1 MNTLSSG
8 PRRRARLRSQ
18 RRRRAIGGAVVIV
31 LAAVIAG
38 AVWLVSSLPKT
49 SGHIVVAGI
58 GQPVEIIR
66 DRRGVPHIYAA
77 DEADAFHAL
86 GFVHAQDRLFQMDF
100 TRLAAQGRLS
110 EVIGPAL
117 VDSDRFIRMLD
128 LVGQAEATLQ
138 SLEPQWRRL
147 LDAYA
152 AGVNAFLD
160 GHRGAW
166 PPEYLL
172 LRHTPERWHPRDSL
186 LWAKL
191 MTLQLSG
198 NWRGELARARLATK
212 LPPAMLEQL
221 WPDWPTDKATTL
233 ALAGLYRALDLDVLA
248 ASLPAPLGPAQASN
262 EWVVAG
268 SRSASGKPLL
278 TNDPHLGLGT
288 PGVWYL
294 ARIETP
300 NLTLAG
306 ATAPGSPAIVLGHNR
321 HIAWGFTTTNADSW
335 DLFVERLDPADP
347 TRYLAPESSRAFEV
361 RTQTMKVKGQPD
373 VVVTF
378 RATRHG
384 PVLSDLSA
392 TARAVAPAEHVMAIA
407 TPSLQ
412 VTDRTPA
419 ALFALNR
426 ATNWNGFVAAMRDW
440 HGPMQNIVY
449 ADRDGH
455 IGFYSPALLPRRAD
469 GDGWLPRPGWTGEH
483 DWQGFVP
490 FENLPH
496 GFDPAEGHFINANNR
511 IVPDNYPVFVTRDW
525 DSPYRAR
532 RIAELLGAR
541 PQHDSESMAEILR
554 DDVSLLA
561 RDLLPRLLAVA
572 PSGSEARSALAL
584 LKGWDGSMDRLRP
597 EPLIFNAW
605 MRELSNGLL
614 AETLGG
620 DAATLQGEHPALIE
634 AALAGTSPFC
644 ADPPAG
650 GKRCADHVTG
660 ALDRALESLATT
672 HGRDMARWR
681 WGDAHYAPF
690 RHQVFSTIPVLR
702 DLVSLRIPTDGDFFT
717 INRGATRSSGG
728 AAAFEH
734 VHGAGLRAVY
744 DLADLD
750 ASHFMVT
757 PGQSGNPLSRH
768 WSDLAQDWA
777 NGLHFTLDTD
787 RARLQSTGSVLILAP
802 HQ

>member
-1 MNTLSSG
+1 MNSLSSG

-18 RRRRAIGGAVVIV
+18 KRRRIISASLLTLLAVVV
-31 LAAVIAG
+31 VASA
-38 AVWLVSSLPKT
+38 WLWSSLPKT
-49 SGHIVVAGI
+49 SGRVTVSGI
-58 GQPVEIIR
+58 SQSVEIIR
-66 DRRGVPHIYAA
+66 DRRGIPHIYAA
-77 DEADAFHAL
+77 DEADAFYAL

-117 VDSDRFIRMLD
+117 VDSDRFMRMLD

-160 GHRGAW
+160 EHWGAW
-166 PPEYLL
+166 PPEFAL
-172 LRHTPERWHPRDSL
+172 LRRTPERWQPRDSL

-221 WPDWPTDKATTL
+221 WPNWPTDRATTL
-233 ALAGLYRALDLDVLA
+233 ALADLYRSVDLDSLA
-248 ASLPAPLGPAQASN
+248 AALPAPFGPAQASN

-268 SRSASGKPLL
+268 TQSTGGKPLL
-278 TNDPHLGLGT
+278 ANDPHLGLGA

-300 NLTLAG
+300 SLTLAG
-306 ATAPGSPAIVLGHNR
+306 ATAPGSPAVVLGHNR
-321 HIAWGFTTTNADSW
+321 NIAWGFTTTNADTW
-335 DLFVERLDPADP
+335 DLFVERLDPDDAG
-347 TRYLAPESSRAFEV
+347 RYLAPDGPRAFET

-373 VVVTF
+373 AVVTF
-378 RATRHG
+378 RVTRHG
-384 PVLSDLSA
+384 PVISDLSA
-392 TARAVAPAEHVMAIA
+392 AARAAIPPQHVMAIA
-407 TPSLQ
+407 TPTLQ

-426 ATNWNGFVAAMRDW
+426 ATDWNGFVAAVRNW

-449 ADRDGH
+449 ADRNGH
-455 IGFYSPALLPRRAD
+455 IGFYSPGLLPRRPN
-469 GDGWLPRPGWTGEH
+469 GDGWLPHPGWTGEH
-483 DWQGFVP
+483 DWEGFVP
-490 FENLPH
+490 FAELPH
-496 GFDPAEGHFINANNR
+496 ASDPPSGRFINANNR
-511 IVPDNYPVFVTRDW
+511 VVPGDYPVFVTRDW

-532 RIAELLGAR
+532 RIAELLDAR
-541 PQHDSESMAEILR
+541 ATHDSESMAEILR
-554 DDVSLLA
+554 DDVSLFA
-561 RDLLPRLLAVA
+561 RDLLPRLRTLA
-572 PSGSEARSALAL
+572 PSDDDARRALTL
-584 LKGWDGSMDRLRP
+584 LQNWDASMDRLRP

-605 MRELSNGLL
+605 MRELAQGVLTQ
-614 AETLGG
+614 ALGA
-620 DAATLQGEHPALIE
+620 DAASLAGEYPALIE
-634 AALAGTSPFC
+634 GVVSSTSPFC
-644 ADPPAG
+644 AGPPTG
-650 GKRCADHVTG
+650 GKSCVEQVSG
-660 ALDRALESLATT
+660 ALDRALDTLAEI
-672 HGRDMARWR
+672 HGNDMTRWR
-681 WGDAHYAPF
+681 WGDAHYASF
-690 RHQVFSTIPVLR
+690 RHKVFDQIPVLR
-702 DLVSLRIPTDGDFFT
+702 DLAGLHVPTDGDFFT
-717 INRGATRSSGG
+717 INRGATRLGD
-728 AAAFEH
+728 AATAFEH
-734 VHGAGLRAVY
+734 VHGAGLRAIY

-750 ASHFMVT
+750 SSHFMVT

-777 NGLHFTLDTD
+777 NGLHFTLDSD

-802 HQ
+802 R

>member
-8 PRRRARLRSQ
+8 PRRRARLQSQ
-18 RRRRAIGGAVVIV
+18 RRKRILGGTLAVL
-31 LAAVIAG
+31 LAAIVA
-38 AVWLVSSLPKT
+38 ASAWLVSSLPKT
-49 SGHIVVAGI
+49 SGRITVAGI
-58 GQPVEIIR
+58 SQPVEIIR

-77 DEADAFHAL
+77 DEPDAFYAL

-100 TRLAAQGRLS
+100 MRLAAQGRLA
-110 EVIGPAL
+110 EVSGPNL

-138 SLEPQWRRL
+138 SLEPQWRRM

-160 GHRGAW
+160 EHWGAW
-166 PPEYLL
+166 PPEYLV
-172 LRHTPERWHPRDSL
+172 LRRTPERWQPRDSL

-212 LPPAMLEQL
+212 LSPAMLEQL
-221 WPDWPTDKATTL
+221 WPVWPTDQATTL
-233 ALAGLYRALDLDVLA
+233 ALADLYRSIDLDSLA
-248 ASLPAPLGPAQASN
+248 AALPAPLGPAQASN

-268 SRSASGKPLL
+268 PHSTSGKPLL

-288 PGVWYL
+288 PGIWYL

-300 NLTLAG
+300 GLTLVG
-306 ATAPGSPAIVLGHNR
+306 ATAPGSPAVVLGHNR

-335 DLFVERLDPADP
+335 DLFVERLDPDDP
-347 TRYLAPESSRAFEV
+347 NRYLAPDGPRAFET
-361 RTQTMKVKGQPD
+361 RTQTMKVKGQAD
-373 VVVTF
+373 AVVTF

-392 TARAVAPAEHVMAIA
+392 AARAAMPAEHVMAIA

-426 ATNWNGFVAAMRDW
+426 ATDWNGFVAAMRDW

-449 ADRDGH
+449 ADRNGH
-455 IGFYSPALLPRRAD
+455 IGFYSPALLPRRPN
-469 GDGWLPRPGWTGEH
+469 GDGWLPRPGWTREH
-483 DWQGFVP
+483 DWDGFVP
-490 FENLPH
+490 FADLPH
-496 GFDPAEGHFINANNR
+496 AFDPPSGRLINANNR
-511 IVPDNYPVFVTRDW
+511 IVPDTYPVFVTRDW

-532 RIAELLGAR
+532 RIAELLDAR
-541 PQHDSESMAEILR
+541 TTHDSESMAEILR
-554 DDVSLLA
+554 DDVSLFA
-561 RDLLPRLLAVA
+561 RDLLPRLRTVA
-572 PSGSEARSALAL
+572 PSSDDARRALAL
-584 LKGWDGSMDRLRP
+584 LQNWDASMDRLRP

-605 MRELSNGLL
+605 MRELVAGLFAQALGSEAAGLL
-614 AETLGG
+614 
-620 DAATLQGEHPALIE
+620 GEHPVSIN
-634 AALAGTSPFC
+634 AAVDGTSPFC
-644 ADPPAG
+644 AEAG
-650 GKRCADHVTG
+650 AGRKTCAEQMSG
-660 ALDRALESLATT
+660 ALDRALGSLAKTY
-672 HGRDMARWR
+672 GSDMARWR

-690 RHQVFSTIPVLR
+690 RHQVFSTIPVVR
-702 DLVSLRIPTDGDFFT
+702 DLIGLHIPTDGDFFT
-717 INRGATRSSGG
+717 INRGATKPG
-728 AAAFEH
+728 AESAFEH
-734 VHGAGLRAVY
+734 VHGAGLRAIY

-750 ASHFMVT
+750 SSHFMVT

-777 NGLHFTLDTD
+777 NGLHFTLDND

-802 HQ
+802 H

>member
-8 PRRRARLRSQ
+8 PRRRARLRTQ
-18 RRRRAIGGAVVIV
+18 RRRRAIGGTIAIV
-31 LAAVIAG
+31 LAAAIA
-38 AVWLVSSLPKT
+38 ASAWLVSSLPKT
-49 SGHIVVAGI
+49 SGRIAVAGV
-58 GQPVEIIR
+58 GQSVEIIR

-77 DEADAFHAL
+77 DEADAFYAL

-138 SLEPQWRRL
+138 SLEPQWRRML
-147 LDAYA
+147 NSYA

-160 GHRGAW
+160 AHWGAW
-166 PPEYLL
+166 PPEYLM
-172 LRHTPERWHPRDSL
+172 LRRTPERWQPRDSL

-198 NWRGELARARLATK
+198 NWRGELARARLAAR
-212 LPPAMLEQL
+212 LSPAMLEQL
-221 WPDWPTDKATTL
+221 WPAWPADRATTL
-233 ALAGLYRALDLDVLA
+233 ALADLYRSIDLDGLA
-248 ASLPAPLGPAQASN
+248 AALPAPLGPAQASN

-268 SRSASGKPLL
+268 SRSVSGKPLL
-278 TNDPHLGLGT
+278 TNDPHLGLGA

-306 ATAPGSPAIVLGHNR
+306 ATAPGSPAVVLGHNR
-321 HIAWGFTTTNADSW
+321 HIAWGFTTTNADTW
-335 DLFVERLDPADP
+335 DLFVERLDPDDP
-347 TRYLAPESSRAFEV
+347 TRYLAPDGPRAFET

-373 VVVTF
+373 AVVTF

-392 TARAVAPAEHVMAIA
+392 AARAAAPPEHVMAIA

-426 ATNWNGFVAAMRDW
+426 ATDWNGFTAAMRDW

-455 IGFYSPALLPRRAD
+455 IGFYSPALLPRRAN

-483 DWQGFVP
+483 DWDGFVP
-490 FENLPH
+490 FAELPH
-496 GFDPAEGHFINANNR
+496 AFDPAAGRFVNANNR
-511 IVPDNYPVFVTRDW
+511 IVPDDYPVFVTRDW

-532 RIAELLGAR
+532 RIVELLDAR
-541 PQHDSESMAEILR
+541 PTHDSESMAEILR
-554 DDVSLLA
+554 DDVSLFAL
-561 RDLLPRLLAVA
+561 DLLPRLRAAVSSVGDA
-572 PSGSEARSALAL
+572 QRALTL
-584 LKGWDGSMDRLRP
+584 LQGWDGSMDRLRP

-605 MRELSNGLL
+605 MRELANGLL
-614 AETLGG
+614 TQALGA
-620 DAATLQGEHPALIE
+620 DAATLPGEHPALIG
-634 AALAGTSPFC
+634 AAADGTSPFC
-644 ADPPAG
+644 PEPPAG
-650 GKRCADHVTG
+650 RMRCADLVSG
-660 ALDRALESLATT
+660 ALDRALDSLAKI
-672 HGRDMARWR
+672 HGKDMTRWR

-690 RHQVFSTIPVLR
+690 RHQVFSTVPFLR
-702 DLVSLRIPTDGDFFT
+702 DLVGLRIPTDGDFFT
-717 INRGATRSSGG
+717 INRGATRLG
-728 AAAFEH
+728 ASEAAFEH

-777 NGLHFTLDTD
+777 NGLHFTLDND

-802 HQ
+802 H